1 MEMAKLEPILQFLKE
16 EFEYDDFPDYPH
28 ALNGLQ
34 VSGPDEIHAVA
45 AAVDA
50 GEETI
55 RAAVQRG
62 VDLLLVHHGLFWD
75 GLGPLVGPRYRKVAA
90 LVRNEVGLFSLH
102 LPLDAHPDLGNA
114 AILMRS
120 MDLVPA
126 HPFGFY
132 EDRAVGWWCE
142 TSLTRGDLE
151 ARLAEAVGGETRM
164 VAGGPEVVKRVG
176 VLTGGGSSFLA
187 AARQM
192 SLDALVTGEAPHH
205 SFHAAMEMGINL
217 ILGGHYATETFGVKA
232 LGERLAEEFGV
243 SWEFLDHPTG
253 F

>member
-1 MEMAKLEPILQFLKE
+1 MKMAKLEQILQFLRE
-16 EFEYDDFPDYPH
+16 EFEYDGFPDYPN

-34 VSGPDEIHAVA
+34 VGGPGEIHGVA

-50 GEETI
+50 GEATI
-55 RAAVQRG
+55 RAAVQG
-62 VDLLLVHHGLFWD
+62 GFDLLLVHHGLFWD

-90 LVRNEVGLFSLH
+90 LVRNGVGLFSLH
-102 LPLDAHPDLGNA
+102 LPLDAHHDLGNA

-120 MDLVPA
+120 MGLVPE

-132 EDRAVGWWCE
+132 EDRAVGWSCE
-142 TSLTRGDLE
+142 TSLSRGDLE
-151 ARLAEAVGGETRM
+151 ALLAEAVAGETRM
-164 VAGGPEVVKRVG
+164 VAGGPELISRVG
-176 VLTGGGSSFLA
+176 VLTGGGSGFLA
-187 AARQM
+187 AAGEM
-192 SLDALVTGEAPHH
+192 GLDALVTGEAPHH
-205 SFHAAMEMGINL
+205 AFHAAMEMGINL

-232 LGERLAEEFGV
+232 LGERLAQEFGV

>member
-1 MEMAKLEPILQFLKE
+1 MNMAKLEHILQFLRE
-16 EFEYDDFPDYPH
+16 EFEYDEFPDYPN

-34 VSGPDEIHAVA
+34 VSAPEEIHAVA

-50 GEETI
+50 GEVTI
-55 RAAVQRG
+55 QAAVEG
-62 VDLLLVHHGLFWD
+62 GFDLLLVHHGLFWD

-90 LVRNEVGLFSLH
+90 LMRNGIGLFSMH

-114 AILMRS
+114 ALLMRG
-120 MDLVPA
+120 MGLVPE

-142 TSLTRGDLE
+142 TSLSRGDLE
-151 ARLAEAVGGETRM
+151 TRLAGAVGGETRV
-164 VAGGPEVVKRVG
+164 VAGGPEVVSRVG
-176 VLTGGGSSFLA
+176 VLTGGGSGFLA
-187 AARQM
+187 GAGEM
-192 SLDALVTGEAPHH
+192 GLHALVTGEAPHH
-205 SFHAAMEMGINL
+205 SYHAAMEMGINL

-232 LGERLAEEFGV
+232 LGERLAQEFGV